1 MSTGTT
7 LGTRTRTRTR
17 TRARWAVAATAV
29 VVAVAATLV
38 LPGAAHAAY
47 RHRAESAHDT
57 TSPKSV
63 TATCGSGEVL
73 IGAGGRIRNGNGGV
87 RLAAIVPGAT
97 SVVVRGE
104 AYPDHAEPWSVLAA
118 AICESDDG
126 RTRVVEVSPA
136 GSRTASC
143 PAGLVLSGTGFDLP
157 AGVPLAGLVPDVDGA
172 SVTVRTALTLI
183 GASPVAYAVC
193 VDGYRA
199 SWGGVGPHYKRF
211 AATSPVGTSSPRTVT
226 VQSEWEWEVPSLSG
240 VGGEVTVLP
249 DPADPFPIART
260 DIFIDAM
267 MPNDDG
273 TRATVA
279 AVQRAGTVTGRSV
292 AGGAAAAGSGLRSI
306 NRYSADDDPKWSV
319 TGYSTDHDIY

>member
-1 MSTGTT
+1 MSRGTT
-7 LGTRTRTRTR
+7 LGTSIRSRC
-17 TRARWAVAATAV
+17 AVAA
-29 VVAVAATLV
+29 VVAVSATLV
-38 LPGAAHAAY
+38 LPGTAHAAY
-47 RHRAESAHDT
+47 RHRAESGYDT
-57 TSPKSV
+57 TSSKSV
-63 TATCGSGEVL
+63 TATCGADEVL

-87 RLAAIVPGAT
+87 RLAAIVPSAT

-104 AYPDHAEPWSVLAA
+104 AYPDHAEPWSVIAA

-126 RTRVVEVSPA
+126 TPRVVEVSPA

-157 AGVPLAGLVPDVDGA
+157 AGVPLAGLVPDADGA
-172 SVTVRTALTLI
+172 SVTVRTAFHLF

-193 VDGYRA
+193 VDGIRA
-199 SWGGVGPHYKRF
+199 SSEVIGLRYKRF
-211 AATSPVGTSSPRTVT
+211 ATTSPVGTSSPRTVT
-226 VQSEWEWEVPSLSG
+226 MQREWEGEFPSMSG

-249 DPADPFPIART
+249 DPSDPFPTSAS

-273 TRATVA
+273 TRATVV
-279 AVQRAGTVTGRSV
+279 AVQRAGTGTGRS
-292 AGGAAAAGSGLRSI
+292 AQGGAPGGISAADEPGSVP
-306 NRYSADDDPKWSV
+306 RYSTDDDKMWMV